1 MPQRLTSNHPS
12 ILFISFV
19 AKPGNYRIN
28 ASMLYRCEN
37 LGQAL
42 RHHGFRVTYSHAL
55 QAIKHLLFSRP
66 DICVLHRPNGSH
78 LCRAIGGLLK
88 KKGIT
93 TVIDFDDLIFDPA
106 VHTHNPGVIHGHVKA
121 RTLAR
126 RFSRTRAFIH
136 GFEHFTVST
145 EPLAAAL
152 HHVHPQAN
160 IQLIHNARLPG
171 WQSSPDELPPKPHKR
186 LTYFPGSRGHEHDLA
201 VAWPAIR
208 RVLAERPEIEFHVVG
223 RMDVHRLREQAP
235 VHHLG
240 LLPPARY
247 REQVAASWVN
257 LAPLA
262 DNPFNRCKSALKMI
276 ESSAFGVP
284 TLYSP
289 IADAERFVGKGC
301 LIADSEQAWYAHIL
315 ALTDDD
321 FYRQQRALA
330 CGPGQL
336 ESDVQVQAEHFID
349 FLARGGQ
356 SA

>member
-1 MPQRLTSNHPS
+1 MPHRLTRNHPS

-42 RHHGFRVTYSHAL
+42 HHHGFRVTYSHAL

-66 DICVLHRPNGSH
+66 DICVLHRPNGSQ

-88 KKGIT
+88 QKRIT
-93 TVIDFDDLIFDPA
+93 TVIDFDDLIFDPV
-106 VHTHNPGVIHGHVKA
+106 VHAYNPGVIHGHVKA
-121 RTLAR
+121 KALAR
-126 RFSRTRAFIH
+126 RFTRTRDFIH

-145 EPLAAAL
+145 APLAAAL
-152 HHVHPQAN
+152 QQIHPQAN
-160 IQLIHNARLPG
+160 IRLIHNARLPG
-171 WQSSPDELPPKPHKR
+171 WQASLDKLPAKPQQR

-208 RVLAERPEIEFHVVG
+208 RVLVERPEIEFHVVG

-240 LLPPARY
+240 LLPAERY
-247 REQVAASWVN
+247 REQVASSWVN
-257 LAPLA
+257 IAPLA

-289 IADAERFVGKGC
+289 LPDATRFVGKGC
-301 LIADSEQAWYAHIL
+301 LIADSEQAWYAQIL
-315 ALTDDD
+315 ALTNHD
-321 FYRQQRALA
+321 FYEQQRALA
-330 CGPGQL
+330 CGPGQR
-336 ESDVQVQAEHFID
+336 ESAVDHQAGHFID
-349 FLARGGQ
+349 FLAHCGQ
-356 SA
+356 PT